1 MARQVLLAC
10 ATAIVMAAWCAAA
23 AAGDAAPA
31 QGRDDAAEAQAYEQR
46 LKALEADVKALSQ
59 RVPAWIDSISLKG
72 DLRYRYEMIDLDED
86 GNEVQHR
93 NRIRARFGLYAKIN
107 EHADAAVALSTGGDD
122 PVSGNLTLGDS
133 FKRDEFRLDLAYINL
148 HPAFIPNLNV
158 WGGKIP
164 NPFFA
169 PGKSELVWDHD
180 LNPEGGAVT
189 YKLPAGDLDLFANL
203 GGFWV
208 VENGKGSGIDSGLFG
223 AQGGA
228 KANLMSKKAYVL
240 AGAGYFEYTNAE
252 GKAMFYGSPRG
263 NTDAANAYVYDYDE
277 LEAFAEAGAVIGG
290 IDVAVFGDYV
300 VNTAIGGNDKTGW
313 LAGASI
319 GKLKNQWDWA
329 LRYNYRRLEGDAVI
343 AAFTDS
349 DFKGGG
355 TDGKGHEIGADLM
368 VLKNVTA
375 GVTYFNNRSAIDH
388 GKDYHRVQ
396 VDLAVKF

>member
-10 ATAIVMAAWCAAA
+10 AMTVVMAAVCGAA
-23 AAGDAAPA
+23 AAGD
-31 QGRDDAAEAQAYEQR
+31 DAAGTQSYEER

-59 RVPAWIDSISLKG
+59 RVPAWINSISLKG

-133 FKRDEFRLDLAYINL
+133 FRRDEFRLDLAYINL
-148 HPAFIPNLNV
+148 HPTFVPNLNV

-169 PGKSELVWDHD
+169 PGKSELIWDHD

-189 YKLPAGDLDLFANL
+189 YKLSAGDIDFFANL

-208 VENGKGSGIDSGLFG
+208 VENGKGRSIDTGLFG

-228 KANLMSKKAYVL
+228 KANLMSKKAYVI
-240 AGAGYFEYTNAE
+240 AGAGYFDYTNPQ
-252 GKAMFYGSPRG
+252 GKTMFYGAPRG
-263 NTDAANAYVYDYDE
+263 NTAVANAYVYDYDE

-300 VNTAIGGNDKTGW
+300 VNTGVGGGEKTGW

-349 DFKGGG
+349 DFKGSG

-368 VLKNVTA
+368 VLKNVTT
-375 GVTYFNNRSAIDH
+375 GVTYFNNRSAIDR

-396 VDLAVKF
+396 VDVAVKF